1 MILADTSVWISHFR
15 ATDPELTAL
24 LNSTSVLI
32 HPFVIG
38 ELALGSFAKRT
49 TILAQLKNLPPA
61 NTAAEDEVLAF
72 IESQPLHGLGI
83 GYIDA
88 HLLASVM
95 LTPGSKLW
103 TRDKRL
109 GAAAAKLQIAA
120 AF

>member
-15 ATDPELTAL
+15 ATDPKLAEL
-24 LNSTSVLI
+24 LNSTAVLI

-38 ELALGSFAKRT
+38 ELALGHFVKRT
-49 TILAQLKNLPPA
+49 MILTQLKNLPPA
-61 NTAAEDEVLAF
+61 TMAADVEVLAF

-109 GAAAAKLQIAA
+109 ETAAAKLQIAA